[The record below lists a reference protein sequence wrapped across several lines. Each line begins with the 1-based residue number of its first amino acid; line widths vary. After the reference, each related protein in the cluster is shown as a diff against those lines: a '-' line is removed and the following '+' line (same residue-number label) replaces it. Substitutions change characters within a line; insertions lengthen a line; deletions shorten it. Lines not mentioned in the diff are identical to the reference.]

1 MRLFCHQIVMMIKQ
15 LIFSV
20 AALGSFIVLHAQ
32 QGPGKKEIEKLCGC
46 FGVDFKYAE
55 TFSPDKNYKYHERD
69 LTSSGIELAI
79 PIENTDKKIVIQHLL
94 IVSDQMIVKHWRED
108 WTFENPTILKF
119 KGDRQWVKE
128 SLPSNQVAGKWTQTV
143 WEVSDAPRYQGLSE
157 WISTDGKTFWQNT
170 ADAPLPRREYTTR
183 NDYNVLRRGNRIV
196 LNDSGYVH
204 EQDNQKIIRTGKTDK
219 LLVEEKG
226 INSYVRLKDS
236 ECQAAKLYW
245 EKNQAYWA
253 KVRSAWDE
261 YLAKHNSVVLQD
273 KIDGKVL
280 HEYLFALAKEYSSN
294 NIAAGEIDSKIREG
308 LLKYI
313 VLDEAVA
320 GK

>member
-1 MRLFCHQIVMMIKQ
+1 MIKKI
-15 LIFSV
+15 IFSV
-20 AALGSFIVLHAQ
+20 AAFGTFAVLQAQ
-32 QGPGKKEIEKLCGC
+32 QGPGKKDIEKLCGC

-55 TFSPDKNYKYHERD
+55 TFSPDKNYKYHDRD

-94 IVSDQMIVKHWRED
+94 IVSDEMIVKHWRED
-108 WTFENPTILKF
+108 WTYENSTMLKY

-128 SLPSNQVAGKWTQTV
+128 QLPASQVAGKWTQTV
-143 WEVSDAPRYQGLSE
+143 WEVSDAPRYQGVSE

-204 EQDNQKIIRTGKTDK
+204 EQDNQKIIRTGNSDK

-253 KVRSAWDE
+253 KVRLVWDE
-261 YLAKHNSVVLQD
+261 YLAKNNTIILQD

-280 HEYLFALAKEYSSN
+280 HEYLFALSKDYASN
-294 NIAAGEIDSKIREG
+294 KIAAGEIDSKIKEG
-308 LLKYI
+308 LLKYT
-313 VLDEAVA
+313 VQGEAVA

>member
-1 MRLFCHQIVMMIKQ
+1 MIKR
-15 LIFSV
+15 LLFSV
-20 AALGSFIVLHAQ
+20 AALGSFVVIHAQ
-32 QGPGKKEIEKLCGC
+32 QGPGKKDIEKLCGC

-55 TFSPDKNYKYHERD
+55 TCSPDKNYKYHDRD

-108 WTFENPTILKF
+108 WTYENPIVLKY

-128 SLPSNQVAGKWTQTV
+128 TLTANNVAGKWTQTV
-143 WEVSDAPRYQGLSE
+143 WEVSDAPRYQGVSE
-157 WISTDGKTFWQNT
+157 WVSTDGKTFWQNT
-170 ADAPLPRREYTTR
+170 ADAPLLRREYTTR

-204 EQDNQKIIRTGKTDK
+204 EQDNQKIIRTGNIDK

-236 ECQAAKLYW
+236 DCQAAKIYW
-245 EKNQAYWA
+245 EKNQAFWA
-253 KVRSAWDE
+253 KVRLAWDE
-261 YLAKHNSVVLQD
+261 YLAKNNSVVLQD

-280 HEYLFALAKEYSSN
+280 HEYLFALAKDYSSN
-294 NIAAGEIDSKIREG
+294 NILAGEIDSKIKEG

-313 VLDEAVA
+313 AQDEAVA